1 MPELSPGANFKGR
14 IPELDGIR
22 GIAIAMVLAHHYFF
36 LPIAAPPGTFWSYV
50 QAAGRLAWS
59 GVDLFFVLSGFLIGG
74 ILLDA
79 RDSSNYFSV
88 FYTRRLFRIVPIYS
102 VCLAGAYLLGVLVD
116 HGFAPRLAW
125 MFHDR
130 FSLAPYLLFLQNFW
144 MAAHSTYGI
153 FGLGVTWSLAV
164 EEQFYLT
171 LPCVIRF
178 VSPRRLLTVVLIG
191 ILLAPGL
198 RITLYALWPAHTLS
212 WVVLMPCRADALLLG
227 VLAAMA
233 VRNFHSFLSKHR
245 SALPPA
251 AAIFA
256 AGFLFFTVKASDPY
270 GLPMLSFGFTWLALF
285 YCTILLC
292 ALLYRDGPLSRIL
305 RWRSLGW
312 LGSIAYGTYLLHEFI
327 RSFYFGA
334 LRGHLPQGLSL
345 AAVGVSLAAL
355 ATTLAVC
362 ELSWLAFEKPL
373 ILIGHK
379 VGYKPATMRNTESIA
394 DLGAQSYVR
403 R

>member
-59 GVDLFFVLSGFLIGG
+59 GVDLFFVLSGFL
-74 ILLDA
+74 
-79 RDSSNYFSV
+79 
-88 FYTRRLFRIVPIYS
+88 
-102 VCLAGAYLLGVLVD
+102 
-116 HGFAPRLAW
+116 
-125 MFHDR
+125 
-130 FSLAPYLLFLQNFW
+130 
-144 MAAHSTYGI
+144 
-153 FGLGVTWSLAV
+153 
-164 EEQFYLT
+164 
-171 LPCVIRF
+171 
-178 VSPRRLLTVVLIG
+178 
-191 ILLAPGL
+191 
-198 RITLYALWPAHTLS
+198 
-212 WVVLMPCRADALLLG
+212 
-227 VLAAMA
+227 
-233 VRNFHSFLSKHR
+233 
-245 SALPPA
+245 
-251 AAIFA
+251 
-256 AGFLFFTVKASDPY
+256 
-270 GLPMLSFGFTWLALF
+270 
-285 YCTILLC
+285 
-292 ALLYRDGPLSRIL
+292 
-305 RWRSLGW
+305 
-312 LGSIAYGTYLLHEFI
+312 
-327 RSFYFGA
+327 
-334 LRGHLPQGLSL
+334 